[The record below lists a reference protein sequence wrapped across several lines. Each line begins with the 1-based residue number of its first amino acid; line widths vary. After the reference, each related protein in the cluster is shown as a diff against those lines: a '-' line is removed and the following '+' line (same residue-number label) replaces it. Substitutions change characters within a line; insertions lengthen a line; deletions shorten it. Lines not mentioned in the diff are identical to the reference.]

1 MQATFWLATEI
12 SVITS
17 LQNARVKQVVRLRQ
31 RRHRESERLFLIEGY
46 REIQR
51 AVEASVQIHA
61 LFTCEQFYGH
71 SDTRTLVHQV
81 AANADVSIEPVSREV
96 FAKISIRENS
106 DGLLAVAPSPAWPM
120 NEMHVPSNGLFL
132 ISTATEKPGN
142 LGTIL
147 RSADAAG
154 VDGVVVCGSGT
165 DVLNPNVVRASL
177 GTVFSVP
184 VAQADADSVR
194 SWIKHHA
201 IRIIAATP
209 DADRLYTQ
217 ANMTRSCAILLG
229 SEHAGLD
236 VEWLNSADDRVRLP
250 SAGHADSINVAMAA
264 TVMLFEARRQR
275 RLQPSD

>member
-1 MQATFWLATEI
+1 M
-12 SVITS
+12 ITS
-17 LQNARVKQVVRLRQ
+17 LQNAWVKQVVRLRR
-31 RRHRESERLFLIEGY
+31 RRHRESDRLFPIEGY
-46 REIQR
+46 REIQC
-51 AVEASVQIHA
+51 AVDARVGVKV

-71 SDTRTLVHQV
+71 SDTRTLVRRLV
-81 AANADVSIEPVSREV
+81 ENADISIEPVSREV
-96 FAKISIRENS
+96 FAKISVRENS
-106 DGLLAVAPSPAWPM
+106 DGLLAVAHSPVWPM
-120 NEMHVPSNGLFL
+120 HEMQVPPNGLFL

-154 VDGVVVCGSGT
+154 VDGVVVCGAGT

-184 VAQADADSVR
+184 VAQAEADSVR
-194 SWIKHHA
+194 TWIKHHA

-236 VEWLNSADDRVRLP
+236 VEWLDSADDRVRLP

-275 RLQPSD
+275 GSESMD

>member
-17 LQNARVKQVVRLRQ
+17 LQNARVKQAVRLRQ

-51 AVEASVQIHA
+51 AVEASVRIHA
-61 LFTCEQFYGH
+61 LFTCEQFFSR
-71 SDTRTLVHQV
+71 SDTKDLVRQV
-81 AANADVSIEPVSREV
+81 ATDVDATVEAVSSAV
-96 FAKISIRENS
+96 FAKLSVRNGS
-106 DGLLAVAPSPAWPM
+106 DGLLAVAPSPAWSLGDM
-120 NEMHVPSNGLFL
+120 TVPANGLFL
-132 ISTATEKPGN
+132 VSTATEKPGN

-154 VDGVVVCGSGT
+154 VDGVVVCSAGT

-177 GTVFSVP
+177 GTVFSIP
-184 VAQADADSVR
+184 VAQADPDSVR
-194 SWIKHHA
+194 LWLKHHA
-201 IRIIAATP
+201 IRIIAAAP
-209 DADRLYTQ
+209 DADRLYIE
-217 ANMTRSCAILLG
+217 ADMTRSCAILLG
-229 SEHAGLD
+229 SEHTGLD
-236 VEWLNSADDRVRLP
+236 IEWMASADDRVRLP
-250 SAGHADSINVAMAA
+250 SVGHADSINVAMAA